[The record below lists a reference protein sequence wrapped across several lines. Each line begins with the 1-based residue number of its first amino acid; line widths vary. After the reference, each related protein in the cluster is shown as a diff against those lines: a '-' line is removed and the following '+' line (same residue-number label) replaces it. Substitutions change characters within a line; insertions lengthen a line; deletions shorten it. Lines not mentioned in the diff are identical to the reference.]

1 MTTLRPTI
9 TAAEV
14 PAEWLA
20 SVAEVVR
27 TKNYAVRPGSLHAS
41 IEVRAKDGR
50 WLALQLPGDS
60 ILFTTAAD
68 RDTVLSQLL

>member
-1 MTTLRPTI
+1 
-9 TAAEV
+9 
-14 PAEWLA
+14 
-20 SVAEVVR
+20 
-27 TKNYAVRPGSLHAS
+27 LHAS

-68 RDTVLSQLL
+68 RDTVLSQLT